1 MGAPWSTPARPPPIG
16 IAPALIAARRLPPA
30 VGARKVSGMPLTW
43 LITGCSRGLGR
54 ALAEAVAAS
63 GDRLVATARD
73 PDTLADLFN
82 RYPDRVLAVAL
93 DVTDRER
100 PVAAVEAA
108 VAGFGRLDVV
118 VNTARHV
125 HVASIEDVAEADF
138 RAQVETN
145 LWGAINVTRAA
156 LPVMRAQRSGQ
167 IIQASS
173 SEGRADTPGL
183 GPFQTAAWGVEGFS
197 AVLAKEV
204 APLGIHVTV
213 LGPGDLAA
221 GDRDETARAIMRLA
235 TLHDPPLHLGRAAED
250 ERRELTL
257 SPDR

>member
-1 MGAPWSTPARPPPIG
+1 MVHSRSD
-16 IAPALIAARRLPPA
+16 AANRDRACADSGRRLPPA
-30 VGARKVSGMPLTW
+30 VAARKVVGMPLTW
-43 LITGCSRGLGR
+43 LVTGCSRGLGR

-73 PDTLADLFN
+73 PDTLADLFD

-118 VNTARHV
+118 VNTARYV
-125 HVASIEDVAEADF
+125 RVAPIEDVDEAEL

-156 LPVMRAQRSGQ
+156 LPAMRAQRSGR
-167 IIQASS
+167 IIQAGSI
-173 SEGRADTPGL
+173 GGADTPGL
-183 GPFQTAAWGVEGFS
+183 GPFQTAASGVEGFCR
-197 AVLAKEV
+197 VLAKEV
-204 APLGIHVTV
+204 APLGIHVTAV
-213 LGPGDLAA
+213 EPGDAA
-221 GDRDETARAIMRLA
+221 VGDRNETVRTIMRLA
-235 TLHDPPLHLGRAAED
+235 TVREPPVRLNRAA
-250 ERRELTL
+250 
-257 SPDR
+257 